1 MKQFILL
8 LLAISVLACSGGG
21 DPAPTPT
28 PTPPTPTVNVATL
41 VKKVWTVNTAQWDG
55 VTKYDK
61 SSTSNVVQGYS
72 QYKLDLSTA
81 GSVTLTEFDGK
92 IFTGTYTVATD
103 GLSLTLNGLTSAEG
117 APTGTGGTIAYT
129 ILSTPTTTGLSLQQT
144 TAYVKASS
152 AIVKL
157 ALVNP

>member
-1 MKQFILL
+1 MKQFLL
-8 LLAISVLACSGGG
+8 LLLTLSVLACGGGG

-28 PTPPTPTVNVATL
+28 PPTPTVSVATL
-41 VKKVWTVNTAQWDG
+41 VKKVWSVNTAQWDG

-61 SSTSNVVQGYS
+61 AGTANVVQGYS

-103 GLSLTLNGLTSAEG
+103 GLFLTLNGLTSAEG
-117 APTGTGGTIAYT
+117 APTGTGGTITYT
-129 ILSTPTTTGLSLQQT
+129 ILSTPTATGLSLQQT
-144 TAYVKASS
+144 AAYVKASS

-157 ALVNP
+157 VLVNP

>member
-1 MKQFILL
+1 MKQFLL
-8 LLAISVLACSGGG
+8 LLLTITVLACSGGG

-28 PTPPTPTVNVATL
+28 PPTPTVSVATL
-41 VKKVWTVNTAQWDG
+41 VKKVWTVSSAQWDG

-129 ILSTPTTTGLSLQQT
+129 ILSTPTATGLSLQQT

>member
-28 PTPPTPTVNVATL
+28 PTPPTPTVSVATL
-41 VKKVWTVNTAQWDG
+41 VKKVWTVSSAQWDG

-61 SSTSNVVQGYS
+61 SSSSNVVQGYS

>member
-1 MKQFILL
+1 MKQFLVFL
-8 LLAISVLACSGGG
+8 VTISLMACGSGG

-28 PTPPTPTVNVATL
+28 PTPPTPTVSVATL
-41 VKKVWTVNTAQWDG
+41 VKKVWTASSAQWDG
-55 VTKYDK
+55 VTKFDK

-103 GLSLTLNGLTSAEG
+103 GLSLTLNGLTSADG
-117 APTGTGGTIAYT
+117 APTGTGGTITYT
-129 ILSTPTTTGLSLQQT
+129 ILATPTATTLSLQQT

>member
-1 MKQFILL
+1 MKQFLL
-8 LLAISVLACSGGG
+8 LLLTISVLACGGGG

-28 PTPPTPTVNVATL
+28 PPTPTVSVATL
-41 VKKVWTVNTAQWDG
+41 VKKVWTVSSAQWDG

-92 IFTGTYTVATD
+92 IFTGTYAVATD

>member
-1 MKQFILL
+1 MKQFLVLL
-8 LLAISVLACSGGG
+8 FAVAMMACSGGG

-28 PTPPTPTVNVATL
+28 PPTPTVSVATL

-61 SSTSNVVQGYS
+61 AGTANVVQGYA

-92 IFTGTYTVATD
+92 IFTGTYSVATD
-103 GLSLTLNGLTSAEG
+103 GLSLTLNGLTSADG
-117 APTGTGGTIAYT
+117 APTGTGGTISYS
-129 ILSTPTTTGLSLQQT
+129 ILVTPTATSLSLQQT

>member
-1 MKQFILL
+1 MKQFLL
-8 LLAISVLACSGGG
+8 VLSAISVLACGGGG
-21 DPAPTPT
+21 DPAPT

-41 VKKVWTVNTAQWDG
+41 VKKVWTVSTAQWDG

-61 SSTSNVVQGYS
+61 TSTSNVVQGYS

-81 GSVTLTEFDGK
+81 GTVSLTEFDGK

-117 APTGTGGTIAYT
+117 APTGTGGTITYS
-129 ILSTPTTTGLSLQQT
+129 ILVTPTATSLSLQQT

>member
-1 MKQFILL
+1 MKQFIVFLF
-8 LLAISVLACSGGG
+8 AISVMACSGGG

-28 PTPPTPTVNVATL
+28 PPPPPTVNVATL
-41 VKKVWTVNTAQWDG
+41 VKKAWTVNSAQWDG

-61 SSTSNVVQGYS
+61 TSTSNVVQGYS

-92 IFTGTYTVATD
+92 IFTGSYTVATD
-103 GLSLTLNGLTSAEG
+103 GLSLTLNGLTSADG
-117 APTGTGGTIAYT
+117 APTGTGGTIIYT
-129 ILSTPTTTGLSLQQT
+129 ILSTPTVTGLSLQQT

-157 ALVNP
+157 VLVNP

>member
-1 MKQFILL
+1 MKQFLL
-8 LLAISVLACSGGG
+8 LLLTLSVLACGGGG

-28 PTPPTPTVNVATL
+28 PPTPTVSVATL
-41 VKKVWTVNTAQWDG
+41 VKKVWSVNTAQWDG

-61 SSTSNVVQGYS
+61 AANVVQGYS

-117 APTGTGGTIAYT
+117 APTGTGGTITYT
-129 ILSTPTTTGLSLQQT
+129 ILSTPTATGLSLQQT
-144 TAYVKASS
+144 AAYVKASS

-157 ALVNP
+157 VLVNP

>member
-1 MKQFILL
+1 MKQFLL
-8 LLAISVLACSGGG
+8 LLLTLSVLACGGGG

-28 PTPPTPTVNVATL
+28 PPTPTVSVATL
-41 VKKVWTVNTAQWDG
+41 VKKVWSVNTAQWDG

-61 SSTSNVVQGYS
+61 AGTANVVPGDS

-103 GLSLTLNGLTSAEG
+103 GLSLTLNGLTSADG
-117 APTGTGGTIAYT
+117 APTGTGGTITYT
-129 ILSTPTTTGLSLQQT
+129 ILATPTATGLSLQQT

>member
-1 MKQFILL
+1 MKQLL
-8 LLAISVLACSGGG
+8 VLLFAASVMACSGGG
-21 DPAPTPT
+21 NPTPT
-28 PTPPTPTVNVATL
+28 PTPPTPTVSVSTL
-41 VKKVWTVNTAQWDG
+41 VKKVWTVSTAQWDG

-61 SSTSNVVQGYS
+61 TSSSNVVQGYS

-103 GLSLTLNGLTSAEG
+103 GLSLTLNGLTSADG
-117 APTGTGGTIAYT
+117 APTGTGGTITYS
-129 ILSTPTTTGLSLQQT
+129 ILVTPTATSLSVQQT

>member
-1 MKQFILL
+1 MKLFLL
-8 LLAISVLACSGGG
+8 LLWPISVLACGGGG

-28 PTPPTPTVNVATL
+28 PPTPTVSVATL
-41 VKKVWTVNTAQWDG
+41 VKKVWSVNTAQWDG

-61 SSTSNVVQGYS
+61 AGTANVVQGYS

-117 APTGTGGTIAYT
+117 APTGTGGTIIYT
-129 ILSTPTTTGLSLQQT
+129 ILATPTATGLSLQQT

>member
-1 MKQFILL
+1 MKQFLL
-8 LLAISVLACSGGG
+8 LLLTLSVLACGGGG

-28 PTPPTPTVNVATL
+28 PPTPTVSVATL
-41 VKKVWTVNTAQWDG
+41 VKKVWSVNTAQWDG

-61 SSTSNVVQGYS
+61 AGTANVVQGYS

-81 GSVTLTEFDGK
+81 GSVILTEFDGK

-117 APTGTGGTIAYT
+117 APTGTGGTITYT
-129 ILSTPTTTGLSLQQT
+129 ILSTPTATGLSLQQT
-144 TAYVKASS
+144 AAYVKASS

-157 ALVNP
+157 VLVNP

>member
-1 MKQFILL
+1 MKQFIFLL
-8 LLAISVLACSGGG
+8 LTLSVLACGGGG

-28 PTPPTPTVNVATL
+28 PPTPTVSVSTL

-61 SSTSNVVQGYS
+61 AGTANVVQGYA
-72 QYKLDLSTA
+72 QYKLDLSTV

-103 GLSLTLNGLTSAEG
+103 GLSLTLNGLTSADG
-117 APTGTGGTIAYT
+117 APTGTGGTITYS
-129 ILSTPTTTGLSLQQT
+129 ILVTPTATTLSLQQT

>member
-1 MKQFILL
+1 MKQFLVLL
-8 LLAISVLACSGGG
+8 FAASVMACSGGG
-21 DPAPTPT
+21 NPAPT
-28 PTPPTPTVNVATL
+28 PTPPTPTVSVATL
-41 VKKVWTVNTAQWDG
+41 VKKVWTVSTAQWDG

-61 SSTSNVVQGYS
+61 TSSSNVVQGYS

-81 GSVTLTEFDGK
+81 GVVTLTEFDGK

-103 GLSLTLNGLTSAEG
+103 GLSLTLTGLTSADG
-117 APTGTGGTIAYT
+117 APTGTGGTITYS
-129 ILSTPTTTGLSLQQT
+129 ILITPTTTSLSLQQT

>member
-1 MKQFILL
+1 MKQFLVLL
-8 LLAISVLACSGGG
+8 FAASVMACSGGG
-21 DPAPTPT
+21 NPTPT
-28 PTPPTPTVNVATL
+28 PTPPTPTVSVATL
-41 VKKVWTVNTAQWDG
+41 VKKVWTVSTAQWDG

-61 SSTSNVVQGYS
+61 TSSSNVVQGYS

-103 GLSLTLNGLTSAEG
+103 GLSLTLNGLTSADG
-117 APTGTGGTIAYT
+117 APTGTGGTITYS
-129 ILSTPTTTGLSLQQT
+129 ILVTPTATSLSVQQT

>member
-1 MKQFILL
+1 MKQFLL
-8 LLAISVLACSGGG
+8 VLLAISVLACGGGG
-21 DPAPTPT
+21 DPAPT

-41 VKKVWTVNTAQWDG
+41 VKKVWTVSTAQWDG

-61 SSTSNVVQGYS
+61 TSTSNVVQGYS

-81 GSVTLTEFDGK
+81 GTVSLTEFDGK

-117 APTGTGGTIAYT
+117 APT
-129 ILSTPTTTGLSLQQT
+129 
-144 TAYVKASS
+144 
-152 AIVKL
+152 
-157 ALVNP
+157 

>member
-28 PTPPTPTVNVATL
+28 PPTPTESVATL

-61 SSTSNVVQGYS
+61 SSSSNVVQGYS

-117 APTGTGGTIAYT
+117 APTGTGGTIAYS

>member
-1 MKQFILL
+1 MKQFFVLL
-8 LLAISVLACSGGG
+8 FAISVMACSGGG

-28 PTPPTPTVNVATL
+28 PTPPTPTVSVATL
-41 VKKVWTVNTAQWDG
+41 VKKVWSASSVQWDG

-61 SSTSNVVQGYS
+61 SSASNVVQGYS

-103 GLSLTLNGLTSAEG
+103 GNSLTLSGLTSAEG
-117 APTGTGGTIAYT
+117 APTGTGGTIIYS
-129 ILSTPTTTGLSLQQT
+129 ILSTPTATGLSLQQS

-157 ALVNP
+157 ALVN

>member
-1 MKQFILL
+1 MKQFIVFLF
-8 LLAISVLACSGGG
+8 AISVMACSGGS

-28 PTPPTPTVNVATL
+28 PPPPPVVSVATL
-41 VKKVWTVNTAQWDG
+41 VKKAWTVNSAQWDG

-117 APTGTGGTIAYT
+117 APTGTGGTISYT
-129 ILSTPTTTGLSLQQT
+129 ILSTPTATGLSLQQT

>member
-1 MKQFILL
+1 MKQIFLVLL
-8 LLAISVLACSGGG
+8 TISVLSCGGGG

-28 PTPPTPTVNVATL
+28 PPTPVVNVATL
-41 VKKVWTVNTAQWDG
+41 VKKVWTASSVQWDG
-55 VTKYDK
+55 VTKYEK

-72 QYKLDLSTA
+72 QYKLDLSTTGA
-81 GSVTLTEFDGK
+81 VTLTEFDGK

-103 GLSLTLNGLTSAEG
+103 GKSLTLNGLTSAEG
-117 APTGTGGTIAYT
+117 APTGTSGTIVYT
-129 ILSTPTTTGLSLQQT
+129 ILATPTATSLSLQQT

-157 ALVNP
+157 SLVAP

>member
-1 MKQFILL
+1 MKQFLL
-8 LLAISVLACSGGG
+8 LLLTLSVLACGGGG

-28 PTPPTPTVNVATL
+28 PPTPTVSVSTL

-61 SSTSNVVQGYS
+61 TSTSNVVQGYS

-103 GLSLTLNGLTSAEG
+103 GLSLTLNGLTSADG
-117 APTGTGGTIAYT
+117 APTGTGGTITYS
-129 ILSTPTTTGLSLQQT
+129 ILVTPTATTLSLQQT
-144 TAYVKASS
+144 AAYVKASS

>member
-1 MKQFILL
+1 MKQFLVLL
-8 LLAISVLACSGGG
+8 FAVAMMACGGGG
-21 DPAPTPT
+21 DPAPTP
-28 PTPPTPTVNVATL
+28 PPTPTVNVATL

-61 SSTSNVVQGYS
+61 TSSSNVVQGYS

-103 GLSLTLNGLTSAEG
+103 GLSLTLNGLTSADG
-117 APTGTGGTIAYT
+117 APTGTGGTITYS
-129 ILSTPTTTGLSLQQT
+129 ILVTPTATSLSLQQT

>member
-1 MKQFILL
+1 MKQFLL
-8 LLAISVLACSGGG
+8 LLLTLSVLACGGGG

-28 PTPPTPTVNVATL
+28 PPTPTVSVSTL

-61 SSTSNVVQGYS
+61 TSTSNVVQGYS

-103 GLSLTLNGLTSAEG
+103 GLSLTLNGLTSADG
-117 APTGTGGTIAYT
+117 APTGTGGTITYS
-129 ILSTPTTTGLSLQQT
+129 ILTTPTATTLSLQQT
-144 TAYVKASS
+144 AAYVKASS

-157 ALVNP
+157 TLVNP

>member
-1 MKQFILL
+1 MKQFLILVA
-8 LLAISVLACSGGG
+8 AISVMACGSGAS
-21 DPAPTPT
+21 PSPT
-28 PTPPTPTVNVATL
+28 PTPPTPTVSVATL
-41 VKKVWTVNTAQWDG
+41 VKKVWSANTVQWDG

-61 SSTSNVVQGYS
+61 AGSSNVVQGYS

-103 GLSLTLNGLTSAEG
+103 GLSLTLNGLTSADG
-117 APTGTGGTIAYT
+117 APTGTGGTISYA
-129 ILSTPTTTGLSLQQT
+129 ILTTPTASVLSLQQT

>member
-1 MKQFILL
+1 MKQFLVLL
-8 LLAISVLACSGGG
+8 FAASVMACSGGG
-21 DPAPTPT
+21 NPAPT
-28 PTPPTPTVNVATL
+28 PTPPTPTVSVSTL
-41 VKKVWTVNTAQWDG
+41 VKKVWTVSTAQWDG

-61 SSTSNVVQGYS
+61 TSSSNVVQGYS

-81 GSVTLTEFDGK
+81 GVVTLTEFDGK

-103 GLSLTLNGLTSAEG
+103 GLSLTLTGLTSADG
-117 APTGTGGTIAYT
+117 APTGTGGTITYS
-129 ILSTPTTTGLSLQQT
+129 ILITPTTTSLSLQQT

>member
-1 MKQFILL
+1 MKQFLL
-8 LLAISVLACSGGG
+8 LLLTISVLACGGGG

-28 PTPPTPTVNVATL
+28 PPTPTVSVATL
-41 VKKVWTVNTAQWDG
+41 VKKVWTVSTAQWDG

-61 SSTSNVVQGYS
+61 AGTANVVQGYS

-92 IFTGTYTVATD
+92 IFTGTYTVETD

-117 APTGTGGTIAYT
+117 APTGTGGTIIYT
-129 ILSTPTTTGLSLQQT
+129 ILATPTATGLSLQQT

>member
-1 MKQFILL
+1 MKQFLVLL
-8 LLAISVLACSGGG
+8 FAVIMMACSGGG

-28 PTPPTPTVNVATL
+28 PPTPTVSVATL

-61 SSTSNVVQGYS
+61 TSSSNVVQGYS

-103 GLSLTLNGLTSAEG
+103 GLSLTLNGLTSADG
-117 APTGTGGTIAYT
+117 APTGTGGTISYS
-129 ILSTPTTTGLSLQQT
+129 ILVTPTATSLSLQQT

>member
-1 MKQFILL
+1 MKQFLVLL
-8 LLAISVLACSGGG
+8 FAVAMMACSGGG

-28 PTPPTPTVNVATL
+28 PPTPTVSVATL

-61 SSTSNVVQGYS
+61 TSSSNVVQGYS

-92 IFTGTYTVATD
+92 IFTGTYSVATD
-103 GLSLTLNGLTSAEG
+103 GLSLTLNGLTSADG
-117 APTGTGGTIAYT
+117 APTGTGGTISYS
-129 ILSTPTTTGLSLQQT
+129 ILVTPTATSLSLQQT

>member
-1 MKQFILL
+1 MKQFLL
-8 LLAISVLACSGGG
+8 LLLTLSVLACGGGG

-28 PTPPTPTVNVATL
+28 PPTPTVSVATL
-41 VKKVWTVNTAQWDG
+41 VKKVWSVNTAQWDG

-61 SSTSNVVQGYS
+61 AGTANVVQGYS

-117 APTGTGGTIAYT
+117 APTGTGGTITYT
-129 ILSTPTTTGLSLQQT
+129 ILSTPTATGLSLQQT
-144 TAYVKASS
+144 AAYVKASS

-157 ALVNP
+157 VLVNP

>member
-1 MKQFILL
+1 MKQIIFLL
-8 LLAISVLACSGGG
+8 LTISVLACASGG

-28 PTPPTPTVNVATL
+28 PTPPTPTVSVATL
-41 VKKVWTVNTAQWDG
+41 VKKVWTASSAQWDG

-61 SSTSNVVQGYS
+61 TSSSNVVQGYS

-103 GLSLTLNGLTSAEG
+103 GLSLTLNGLISADG
-117 APTGTGGTIAYT
+117 APTGTNGTITYT
-129 ILSTPTTTGLSLQQT
+129 ILVTPTATTLSLQQT

>member
-1 MKQFILL
+1 MKQLIVFLF
-8 LLAISVLACSGGG
+8 AISMMACSGGG

-28 PTPPTPTVNVATL
+28 PPPTPTVSVATL
-41 VKKVWTVNTAQWDG
+41 VKKAWTASSAQWDG
-55 VTKYDK
+55 VVKYDK
-61 SSTSNVVQGYS
+61 TSTSNVVQGYS

-92 IFTGTYTVATD
+92 IFTGSYTVATD
-103 GLSLTLNGLTSAEG
+103 GLSLTLNGLTSADG
-117 APTGTGGTIAYT
+117 APTGTGGTIIYT
-129 ILSTPTTTGLSLQQT
+129 ILSTPTATGLSLQQT

>member
-1 MKQFILL
+1 MFCFSS
-8 LLAISVLACSGGG
+8 SVLLNLYKNFNKRLDELSRVEPLLK
-21 DPAPTPT
+21 DLFSQDVSVRLQVTE
-28 PTPPTPTVNVATL
+28 
-41 VKKVWTVNTAQWDG
+41 DG
-55 VTKYDK
+55 AASV
-61 SSTSNVVQGYS
+61 YS
-72 QYKLDLSTA
+72 RLLPDWHSFSVSKLDLSTA

-92 IFTGTYTVATD
+92 IFTGTYSVATD

-117 APTGTGGTIAYT
+117 APTGTGGTISYT
-129 ILSTPTTTGLSLQQT
+129 ILSTPTATGLSLQQT

>member
-1 MKQFILL
+1 MKQFLL
-8 LLAISVLACSGGG
+8 VILAISVLACGGGG
-21 DPAPTPT
+21 DPAPTPN
-28 PTPPTPTVNVATL
+28 PPTPTVNGATL
-41 VKKVWTVNTAQWDG
+41 VKKVWTVSTAQWDG

-61 SSTSNVVQGYS
+61 TSTSNVVQGYS

-117 APTGTGGTIAYT
+117 APTGTGGTITYS
-129 ILSTPTTTGLSLQQT
+129 ILVTPTATSLSLQQT

>member
-1 MKQFILL
+1 MKQFLVLL
-8 LLAISVLACSGGG
+8 FAVIMMACSGGG

-28 PTPPTPTVNVATL
+28 PPTPTVSVATL

-61 SSTSNVVQGYS
+61 TSSSNVVQGYS

-103 GLSLTLNGLTSAEG
+103 GLSLTLNGLTSADG
-117 APTGTGGTIAYT
+117 APTGTGGTITYS
-129 ILSTPTTTGLSLQQT
+129 ILVTPTATSLSLQQT

>member
-1 MKQFILL
+1 MKQFLL
-8 LLAISVLACSGGG
+8 LLLTLSVLACGGGG

-28 PTPPTPTVNVATL
+28 PPTPTVSVATL
-41 VKKVWTVNTAQWDG
+41 VKKVWSVNTAQWDG

-61 SSTSNVVQGYS
+61 AGTANVVQGYS

-103 GLSLTLNGLTSAEG
+103 GLSLTLNGFTSAEG
-117 APTGTGGTIAYT
+117 APTGTGGTITYT
-129 ILSTPTTTGLSLQQT
+129 ILSTPTATGLSLQQT
-144 TAYVKASS
+144 AAYVKASS

-157 ALVNP
+157 VLVNP